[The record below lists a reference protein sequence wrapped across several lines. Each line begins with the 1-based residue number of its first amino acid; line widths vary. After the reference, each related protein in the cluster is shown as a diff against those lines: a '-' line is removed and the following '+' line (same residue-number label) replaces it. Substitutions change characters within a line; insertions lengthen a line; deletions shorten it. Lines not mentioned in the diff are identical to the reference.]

1 MQHKIDSASS
11 HQYIAHRHTVHNAVN
26 AAQNRQCIIPS
37 VRRAET
43 HSALFGCHI
52 WPVRPLLGRALVS
65 ELGIIII
72 IIFTIIVVV
81 IVVVVVIFD

>member
-1 MQHKIDSASS
+1 MAKLNTLLCNTAQFTS
-11 HQYIAHRHTVHNAVN
+11 YPVHYAVN

-72 IIFTIIVVV
+72 I
-81 IVVVVVIFD
+81 VVVVVLVVIYD